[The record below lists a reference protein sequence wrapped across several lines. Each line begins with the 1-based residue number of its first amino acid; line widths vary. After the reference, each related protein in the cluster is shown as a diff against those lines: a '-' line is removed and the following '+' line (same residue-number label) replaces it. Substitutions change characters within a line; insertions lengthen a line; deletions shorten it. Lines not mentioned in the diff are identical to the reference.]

1 MSNKSIGAAFEREF
15 AEFMSDRGFWVH
27 ILQDNRNGQP
37 FDVIAARNGYTYVFD
52 CKVCE
57 GNTFLLSRMEPNQ
70 ISAMKLWE
78 GCGNEKG
85 MFVIAY
91 RKASQFCTIPFD
103 RLMKL
108 KEEGIKSLSI
118 ERAVQL
124 SIEVCR
130 WN

>member
-1 MSNKSIGAAFEREF
+1 MGNKSMGTVFEREF

-37 FDVIAARNGYTYVFD
+37 FDVIAARNGCTYVFD

-57 GNTFLLSRMEPNQ
+57 GDKFLLSRMEPNQ
-70 ISAMKLWE
+70 ISSMKLWE
-78 GCGNEKG
+78 ECGNEQG

-91 RKASQFCTIPFD
+91 RKASQFCAIPFH

-108 KEEGIKSLSI
+108 KEEGVKSLAI
-118 ERAVQL
+118 EQAVQL